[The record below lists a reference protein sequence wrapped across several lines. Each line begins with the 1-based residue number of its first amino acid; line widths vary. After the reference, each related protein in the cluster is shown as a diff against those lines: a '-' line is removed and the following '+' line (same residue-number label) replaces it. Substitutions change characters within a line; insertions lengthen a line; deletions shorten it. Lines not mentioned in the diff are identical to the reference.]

1 MREGLLSSRDQWMMS
16 KGLFTSSQ
24 LLSEDD
30 MRSVDV
36 IKSWFGKF
44 YLWQSQAY
52 TFFGFTHKGLYYVIW
67 TSKRSEYRPRI
78 KLQKSMGLAFYLNKE
93 RDIFEEL

>member
-1 MREGLLSSRDQWMMS
+1 
-16 KGLFTSSQ
+16 
-24 LLSEDD
+24 

-36 IKSWFGKF
+36 LKSWFGKF

-52 TFFGFTHKGLYYVIW
+52 TFFGFVHKGLYYVIW
-67 TSKRSEYRPRI
+67 TTKRNEYRPRI
-78 KLQKSMGLAFYLNKE
+78 KLQKQMGLAFYLNRE